1 MKKQTLVIII
11 ALIATMS
18 MYGCSKADIETESV
32 VIEDTYGGQIIKAN
46 AAGNRDNNTNE
57 SGVNENA
64 SNLEDINIENT
75 DAKDTDSKKVPD
87 SNTSKNNTDTSDDK
101 SNSSHK
107 ANANTTKETNKSKDN
122 STSLTIEIEGMKET
136 VEGTYFN
143 NNLLDYNIIYDKSKF
158 KHSSSEG
165 SDSFM
170 ANNPDPEIYPYV
182 YLNISRTQDTTLDKF
197 SKEMKQGLSH
207 GYSSVEQLP
216 KTTIGDNYDAIH
228 IIAKTGN
235 KWNSSV
241 RELYMI
247 ESNNS
252 IYLVEMQYFTE
263 AAEGYGAR
271 IHAMIDTFK
280 IK

>member
-18 MYGCSKADIETESV
+18 MYGCSKADIEKESV
-32 VIEDTYGGQIIKAN
+32 VIEDTNGGQIIEAN
-46 AAGNRDNNTNE
+46 AADNQDNNTNE

-64 SNLEDINIENT
+64 SNLEDINSENT
-75 DAKDTDSKKVPD
+75 NPEDTDSKKVPD
-87 SNTSKNNTDTSDDK
+87 SNTSNSNTDTSDDK

-107 ANANTTKETNKSKDN
+107 ANANTAKETNKSKDT

-197 SKEMKQGLSH
+197 AKEMKQGLSH

-247 ESNNS
+247 ESNKS

-271 IHAMIDTFK
+271 MHAMIDTFK